1 MTLIKINYRHW
12 HTVGRAN
19 YKRDLNPN
27 ETRWDIRI
35 HNRTFRKFVVST
47 FVADF
52 RPHSIYYF
60 QLSGTRNLSQR
71 VQYLM
76 NEILLKT
83 LLLSADAASKVDE
96 IHIQLSVLQ
105 RQCNY
110 RDQPLCD
117 TLKVKSF
124 EEIGFIECL
133 KVVMEL
139 STTLLLT
146 FNTTLT
152 FHLIEF
158 SAERKRSSAET
169 PNNERWWITRQQS

>member
-1 MTLIKINYRHW
+1 MTLININYRHW
-12 HTVGRAN
+12 HAVRRAN
-19 YKRDLNPN
+19 NARDFNPN
-27 ETRWDIRI
+27 ETRCDIRI
-35 HNRTFRKFVVST
+35 NNRTFRKFVLT

-52 RPHSIYYF
+52 RLHSIHYF
-60 QLSGTRNLSQR
+60 KLLGTRNLSQR

-133 KVVMEL
+133 KVVMHV
-139 STTLLLT
+139 STAYL
-146 FNTTLT
+146 
-152 FHLIEF
+152 
-158 SAERKRSSAET
+158 
-169 PNNERWWITRQQS
+169 